1 MHIVQRLLT
10 IATLATATL
19 FSSAQNTAK
28 PAPQTTSKPAAK
40 PAAAAPTSATLVD
53 INTASP
59 AQLKALPG
67 IGDAYSDRIIKGRPY
82 AAKNQLVSRGIIPQA
97 TYDKVKDSII
107 AKQKK

>member
-1 MHIVQRLLT
+1 MNAFRRLLAVAT
-10 IATLATATL
+10 IAVATTFCLAQTA
-19 FSSAQNTAK
+19 AK
-28 PAPQTTSKPAAK
+28 PAPKAVTASAA
-40 PAAAAPTSATLVD
+40 LVD

-82 AAKNQLVSRGIIPQA
+82 AAKNQLVSRGIVPQA
-97 TYDKVKDSII
+97 TYDKIKDSII